1 MKENRQVNC
10 RHLDDVHAVQLLPS
24 HAIVQLLQLTLLRS
38 YTQLLVSSE
47 TLSHAA
53 LRRPPVPLP
62 DPRLARSAVTTLSLV
77 LPTKQ

>member
-10 RHLDDVHAVQLLPS
+10 RHLDDVHGVQLLPS

-47 TLSHAA
+47 TLRHAA
-53 LRRPPVPLP
+53 LRPPVPLLE
-62 DPRLARSAVTTLSLV
+62 PRLARSAVTTLSLV